1 MKFGAAVSNNDEMA
15 TGALQA
21 MKGACVDTKKA
32 IVTPANMCQFL
43 KQTGLVARFPSS
55 PDFPAR

>member
-1 MKFGAAVSNNDEMA
+1 MA